1 MTTPIKLGTAVRQVL
16 PAPVEGVV
24 VSKTFNQAGDHF
36 QFVVEF
42 TDAENV
48 VHQRA
53 FDEGQIEAIEVV
65 EGAK

>member
-1 MTTPIKLGTAVRQVL
+1 MSIKLGTLVRQIM

-36 QFVVEF
+36 QFVVEYA
-42 TDAENV
+42 DADNV

-53 FDEGQIEAIEVV
+53 FDEGQVEAV